1 MYYCFLKCIGDCVV
15 KLHSMAT
22 IVAKSSHVT
31 PVMTVQEKGTRNKRK
46 FRADPSP
53 PIDSQMMISTSQPEC
68 LTYEFSAEKFE
79 CQGHLNVCDMCS
91 FSHENA
97 DSIKLDLGLSCVVGM
112 VGSGSADFGANRN
125 RVELD
130 ANDEFHDAD
139 WSDLTESQLEE
150 LVLVNLDTMFKSAIK
165 KIVSH
170 GYTEE
175 LAVKGILKSGLC
187 CGYEDILSSIVEN
200 TLMFLKNGQ
209 EVDPWKDHQFENLQ
223 QMQKYL
229 LAELVC
235 VVREIRPLFSIGDA
249 MWCLLI
255 SDMNVSQACAMDGEE
270 LGTLAGDGSL
280 NDCSSNSVDT
290 CLRKDGKNLEIVPN
304 SCNINHPVPAMASV
318 PCVHNCMSD
327 SPTKKEVVSMPKSP
341 FVLDGFSSQKWNQNP
356 NPRAITRSFSLSSQN
371 HEEKP
376 IGSRKINGISKKD
389 YILRQKSVQLE
400 KSYRSHGLKGA
411 SRAGKL
417 GNIGGLILDKK
428 LKSVSESTSN
438 SLKNASLNINDI
450 NNKNANT
457 PILTPTDIPTAL
469 SVAET
474 ELSLSLPV
482 KSNNPPMPEHP
493 TLSFSAMPMPMSM
506 PMPYDNFFGQWVP
519 HDRKEETLSKLAPR
533 VQELQ
538 NQLHVWTEWANQK
551 VMQAARRLGKD
562 KAELKTLRQER
573 EEVERLKK
581 EKQTLEDNTMKK
593 LSEMENA
600 LMKASNQVGRADA
613 AVRRLEV
620 ENANLRLKMEAA
632 NLQAAESA
640 ASCEEV
646 SKKEKKTLMQLQ
658 FWEKQKALFQEE
670 LIAER
675 RKLVQLKEDLEQA
688 KEQRDHLETKWKQ
701 EENAKQELI
710 NEAVK
715 IKIGRQEG
723 EVLAKSREDLTRL
736 KADKT
741 LQKYKDD
748 IEKLEKEI
756 SLLRLKSDSSKI
768 AALRRGVD
776 GSYASKLTD
785 VSLPQTHTLYVPETV
800 TVTGGVKRERECVM
814 CLSEEMSVVFL
825 PCAHQVV
832 CTKCNEL
839 HEKQGMKDC
848 PSCRGTIQQRISVH
862 YARS

>member
-1 MYYCFLKCIGDCVV
+1 
-15 KLHSMAT
+15 MAT
-22 IVAKSSHVT
+22 IVAKSSVVS
-31 PVMTVQEKGTRNKRK
+31 PVMTVEKGSRNKRK
-46 FRADPSP
+46 FRADPP
-53 PIDSQMMISTSQPEC
+53 PPQKMISTSQTEC
-68 LTYEFSAEKFE
+68 LTYEFSAEKFD
-79 CQGHLNVCDMCS
+79 CHGHSNGCEMCN
-91 FSHENA
+91 FSHENT
-97 DSIKLDLGLSCVVGM
+97 DSIKLDLGLSCAVGM
-112 VGSGSADFGANRN
+112 VGSGSASADFGANRN
-125 RVELD
+125 RVELEE
-130 ANDEFHDAD
+130 NDEFHDAD

-165 KIVSH
+165 KIVSC

-175 LAVKGILKSGLC
+175 VAVKGILRSGLC
-187 CGYEDILSSIVEN
+187 CGCQDIVSSIVEN
-200 TLMFLKNGQ
+200 TLAFLKNGQ
-209 EVDPWKDHQFENLQ
+209 EVDPWKEHQFENIQ
-223 QMQKYL
+223 QMEKYL

-235 VVREIRPLFSIGDA
+235 VLREIRPFFSTGDA

-270 LGTLAGDGSL
+270 LGTLASDGSS
-280 NDCSSNSVDT
+280 NGCSSNSAET
-290 CLRKDGKNLEIVPN
+290 RLGKEGKSLGSLPNPCKLNHSLPCAHSLPLEAPG
-304 SCNINHPVPAMASV
+304 MASI
-318 PCVHNCMSD
+318 PSVHNCMSD
-327 SPTKKEVVSMPKSP
+327 PPAKTEALISKPKSA
-341 FVLDGFSSQKWNQNP
+341 FLLDGFASQKGNQSS
-356 NPRAITRSFSLSSQN
+356 NPRTIGRSFSLSSQN

-376 IGSRKINGISKKD
+376 IGSRKINGISKRD

-400 KSYRSHGLKGA
+400 KSYRTHGLKGA

-417 GNIGGLILDKK
+417 GNIGGLVLDKK
-428 LKSVSESTSN
+428 LKSVSESTSI
-438 SLKNASLNINDI
+438 SLKNASLKINDI
-450 NNKNANT
+450 NNNNMIT
-457 PILTPTDIPTAL
+457 PILATTDSPPAL

-482 KSNNPPMPEHP
+482 KRKDPPIPEVP
-493 TLSFSAMPMPMSM
+493 GLSFSAMPL
-506 PMPYDNFFGQWVP
+506 PYDKSFGRWIPQ
-519 HDRKEETLSKLAPR
+519 DTKEETISKLVPR
-533 VQELQ
+533 VHELQ
-538 NQLHVWTEWANQK
+538 NQLQIWTEWANQK

-646 SKKEKKTLMQLQ
+646 SKREKKTLMQLQ

-670 LIAER
+670 LIVER
-675 RKLVQLKEDLEQA
+675 RKLAQLKEDHEQA

-701 EENAKQELI
+701 DEKAKQELI
-710 NEAVK
+710 NQAVK
-715 IKIGRQEG
+715 IKVGRQEG

-776 GSYASKLTD
+776 GSYASKVSD
-785 VSLPQTHTLYVPETV
+785 VSPPQTHTPYVPV
-800 TVTGGVKRERECVM
+800 TVVTDTVVTQGVKRDRECVM

-848 PSCRGTIQQRISVH
+848 PSCRGPIQRRISVR